1 MDWID
6 QEIRNAEQRAKNS
19 SGRTRRLNRTEY
31 FNTLRDLF
39 DLDENYVRSLADE
52 LPPDGKLDGFDRA
65 GASLYIDQAQ
75 LAKYFELAE
84 RVLNERVLMPKPAAN
99 VPVKEFAKDMHWRP
113 EHESGKLTL
122 LKPTQHFGTIFLG
135 PMGWTKT
142 LATLP
147 TGARIYELKNGGIEY
162 LAGGK
167 DFHIGSHGLGIVGQ

>member
-6 QEIRNAEQRAKNS
+6 REIRNAEKRARNS

-39 DLDENYVRSLADE
+39 DLDEHYVRSLVDE

-99 VPVKEFAKDMHWRP
+99 VPVKDFAKRHALED
-113 EHESGKLTL
+113 G
-122 LKPTQHFGTIFLG
+122 G
-135 PMGWTKT
+135 TKT
-142 LATLP
+142 ASS
-147 TGARIYELKNGGIEY
+147 R
-162 LAGGK
+162 
-167 DFHIGSHGLGIVGQ
+167 S